1 MNWHYLRR
9 RIAARREWRVREL
22 GDCQLI
28 EGSGLFDRAWYL
40 AQYPEI
46 ARSPLDPILDYV
58 RRGAREGRNPNPLFE
73 GDWYLAQ
80 YPDAQATGLNPLIH
94 YLLHGAAEG
103 REPGPFFDTQWYVAQ
118 HPELNSRLRAIER
131 KAFPGSLALVHPSE
145 GAAAETSAEVASR
158 RIDASCGSVNPLAH
172 YLHDGWHKG
181 VLPFDPARLLAGM
194 KIAVIVHL
202 FYADLWG
209 EIAGWLRN
217 IPIDF
222 DLFVSVPRENAP
234 ALRALVLRDH
244 PRAQVLAAPNAGRDV
259 GAFFAVLPHVLAG
272 NYSTLC
278 KLHSKKGLEY
288 PDAWRDLLLRGLLA
302 NKLLVTRVLHA
313 FACEPELTLVG
324 AREVYLS
331 AITQMTQNRDKVE
344 EITRLLHPGRSIP
357 GNWGFFAGTMF
368 WARPD
373 FFRPFAQCGDRI
385 LSFEDDNTRNDGQLA
400 HALERMFG
408 ALAALQEKRI
418 GLTEITN
425 LGGLDGTIH
434 IMQAPG
440 EPWAGNFVRILREHA
455 LTLNGDLP
463 FTRKLGPLGR
473 AKPAK
478 SMRARMLVQRLE
490 HSLFVQKSPPRASA
504 RFPKL
509 PRPVLRIPRVA
520 FWIMTFQIVS
530 RVRAGLV
537 RRRDAKLV
545 ASSHLFDRNWYLERY
560 PDVRVSGV
568 DPALHYAAHGATG
581 YRDPGPRFDTAWYL
595 AYYPDVA
602 ALGANPLA
610 HYLLYG
616 AKEGRHTNPSDI
628 VVGEVTDAVLSSRKR
643 ARAAG
648 EIALFVTHSADGRIR
663 PHVRHYL
670 EALRRHG
677 INPVLIVAADVEFCE
692 PDGTLLALLDG
703 LYIRQNVGYDF
714 AAWAHVLRENPKL
727 LGADILYL
735 VNDSTIG
742 PLNDQKFA
750 ELLRRVRSSKSD
762 MIGLT
767 DSCERGWHIQSYFIA
782 VKHSALSSPALQA
795 FFAKVKNLAEKRDV
809 VTAYEARFAP
819 ILQAAG
825 LRCEVLFPASKAYNP
840 SLVDWR
846 SLIRSGLPFVK
857 LAALRN
863 SRRSFGWR
871 KILRSEG
878 FDYRVAEEALASRP

>member
-9 RIAARREWRVREL
+9 TIAARREWRGREQA
-22 GDCQLI
+22 DCQLI
-28 EGSGLFDRAWYL
+28 ERSGLFDRAWYL

-478 SMRARMLVQRLE
+478 SMRARMLVLWQPRLMVRHAGLHGPTGNHAGPSPARSRTKLFCHRGGSDQGLGALRSCPASSFCLDLP
-490 HSLFVQKSPPRASA
+490 HSGPHGDAYVPITLVGFLCLGALCPRHCSG
-504 RFPKL
+504 
-509 PRPVLRIPRVA
+509 RPVQPACAIY
-520 FWIMTFQIVS
+520 FGC
-530 RVRAGLV
+530 RAGS
-537 RRRDAKLV
+537 R
-545 ASSHLFDRNWYLERY
+545 
-560 PDVRVSGV
+560 P
-568 DPALHYAAHGATG
+568 
-581 YRDPGPRFDTAWYL
+581 
-595 AYYPDVA
+595 
-602 ALGANPLA
+602 NPCGD
-610 HYLLYG
+610 H
-616 AKEGRHTNPSDI
+616 
-628 VVGEVTDAVLSSRKR
+628 
-643 ARAAG
+643 
-648 EIALFVTHSADGRIR
+648 
-663 PHVRHYL
+663 
-670 EALRRHG
+670 RRHG
-677 INPVLIVAADVEFCE
+677 RPSGRRSDLGHRSRQHRICGTQRRRADSR
-692 PDGTLLALLDG
+692 GS
-703 LYIRQNVGYDF
+703 
-714 AAWAHVLRENPKL
+714 K
-727 LGADILYL
+727 GA
-735 VNDSTIG
+735 
-742 PLNDQKFA
+742 
-750 ELLRRVRSSKSD
+750 RSS
-762 MIGLT
+762 
-767 DSCERGWHIQSYFIA
+767 RPH
-782 VKHSALSSPALQA
+782 
-795 FFAKVKNLAEKRDV
+795 
-809 VTAYEARFAP
+809 RFPGPGRHA
-819 ILQAAG
+819 
-825 LRCEVLFPASKAYNP
+825 
-840 SLVDWR
+840 
-846 SLIRSGLPFVK
+846 
-857 LAALRN
+857 
-863 SRRSFGWR
+863 
-871 KILRSEG
+871 
-878 FDYRVAEEALASRP
+878 